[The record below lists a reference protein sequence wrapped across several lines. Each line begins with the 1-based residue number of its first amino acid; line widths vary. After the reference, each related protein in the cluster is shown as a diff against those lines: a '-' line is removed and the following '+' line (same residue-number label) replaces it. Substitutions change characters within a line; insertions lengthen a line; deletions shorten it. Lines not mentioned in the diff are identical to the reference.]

1 LYGLGLLNRE
11 PLLSAGLELV
21 VDNCGILMQGK
32 LRVAHLSLRFSL
44 LT

>member
-1 LYGLGLLNRE
+1 LGLLNRE

-21 VDNCGILMQGK
+21 VNNCGLLMQEK
-32 LRVAHLSLRFSL
+32 LRVAHLSLHFSL

>member
-1 LYGLGLLNRE
+1 MNHK
-11 PLLSAGLELV
+11 LSAGLELV